1 MHILIIYQSN
11 GIREEPVSVIIQT
24 FVTNLEESISINI
37 PVFIENKILNC
48 ISKKKLELLLQI
60 KLIFGLNVFLYSL

>member
-1 MHILIIYQSN
+1 M
-11 GIREEPVSVIIQT
+11 SVIIQT